1 MKSTTETSR
10 SLSEIGYPDNVF
22 LRLGITLC
30 DGNREQAKDDLE
42 KLLAELPLLNVS
54 ILKLRYQNFLSITK
68 IAEELGV
75 SPNIVRRRKEGIIRQ
90 IMHTKAG
97 INLCRKYRCQ
107 QLQIL

>member
-22 LRLGITLC
+22 LRFGITLC
-30 DGNREQAKDDLE
+30 DGNRDQAKEDLE
-42 KLLAELPLLNVS
+42 RLLAELPVLNVS
-54 ILKLRYQNFLSITK
+54 ILKLRYQNFLSIVK

-75 SPNIVRRRKEGIIRQ
+75 SPHIVRRRKEGIIRK

-97 INLCRKYRCQ
+97 INLYRKYRCQ
-107 QLQIL
+107 NSQIL